1 MAIIKEFT
9 NYDGSEVLY
18 PVTVAQAVYIDQN
31 TPITNNLLT
40 TSDKQRI
47 QSAQLEWEIRSFSS
61 TQYLRVKINSTSAW
75 MLSFMVNI
83 YSGYN
88 QHRIQISGYNY
99 ASIKTWYSPKAQL
112 LSQTSLQSIQ
122 VTFAKDADNDLSVYI
137 PISGN
142 YGAATVSNIVNGSAV
157 VKDPSLFT
165 LSRVS
170 EEQVPTTDTIVVV
183 ATSPTASS
191 IGVGFGGTGASAFT
205 SGELLIGNG
214 ANPIGTRSIKNMTSK
229 GNLGWTNANT
239 DIYIPTI
246 NTLAYWDGRYNSST
260 SNLAYCVKGAFGTL
274 ATKNSLSK
282 SDVGLGNVD
291 NTSDEDKPISTAT
304 QTALDTKQATITG
317 GASTITSSD
326 LTKNRALIQNSSGK
340 VAVQDVTSTELGYLD
355 GVTSAIQTQLDNK
368 SPKEGSNQ
376 LNTVANNISFG
387 DSGFYIATS
396 KVATGNG
403 KPVGWYRLFSIGG
416 YASGTIYSRGGYN
429 TGWPTNAVCAFST
442 SHSVASLK
450 QLSGRLKSIFN
461 KFRLVKDTSG
471 IYYLDG
477 YQSQVYTSSQSMS
490 DQRFTILSTS
500 SSEITALNPTEPTDD
515 ETAPVVEISIVD
527 MGSDFGYLP
536 LTGGTLTGTLTAKAN
551 QYTDSY
557 SGALN
562 MANSNIYGVNS
573 IYTADASDN
582 AAEGIHFYRDA
593 THVDT
598 LWMNGGDL
606 LFVPNRALGTSTSKN
621 DSQKVGRFITNP
633 ISGQVVV
640 TDGTTGG
647 MKSSGFTLEKSVPED
662 AIFTDTWDA
671 NSKTSNGYVTSGEG
685 NENKVWHTDAA
696 GNPGWQNVKSDEILP
711 MMTKTYTDIRIANN
725 NDADGYPSFLVIHP
739 DDYYTPWELRLRI
752 HAEVQGIEDSK
763 QTSDVDVVYVKNS
776 CLWYRA
782 YNAISNTSYRPV
794 YGWYIFPKKEAGL
807 NNGEGHH
814 FAIRLQSAYNPN
826 TTDRT
831 FTFEVI
837 ETRNCTVEFLNTPIM
852 KYGDITNRGTSTQM
866 DGTTQGV
873 TVTGDRNSNAYT
885 LQMAS
890 DSLVAGQN
898 GIYGYTIIMQLEDGT
913 WESVVLNQSANSTGK
928 VVNSNG
934 FRVDTMRLYNSS
946 TKINSGNRT
955 SSALYKGHNAIDFR
969 YDVNGVT
976 TGTSTTELVR
986 YKSVYFVGTFLNGLF
1001 YLDQTKWWTQT
1012 EPTTADGKAYVY
1024 IGEAVSDYQVS
1035 LCVTHPVYQFI
1046 DGKFQEITAYA
1057 KNSALVNNHIVE
1069 CDVPSDAVFTDTITY
1084 VKGNREG
1091 SYRTGSVNLTPA
1103 NIGAVATDGSLLTT
1117 NPFAPESLKG
1127 PYISKI
1133 DNAFYCADKRWNV
1146 TATNTNNIAH
1156 MFDGNYEDQ
1165 SVISSGNT
1173 SVITMDFSTE
1183 SNGFFPGYPYGY
1195 IYISFYYKDIP
1206 SSVTGRVY
1214 CNYASQGVGW
1224 HDITFSPAS
1233 GSTDGATVYV
1243 GRQGYYNISKVEITI
1258 AARSNG
1264 NTSVTQIE
1272 MKLDRPYSGRT
1283 PFLSKY
1289 QAETL
1294 YYDLTAPKFIGQL
1307 NGTAILTGTPTA
1319 PTAAAGTNTT
1329 QIATTAFVKTA
1340 IDNIINGAPEAYDTL
1355 LEISN
1360 YISQHN
1366 SEYEALL
1373 AITNDK
1379 ANTSETGQKLN
1390 LASTT
1395 LSLQNKSGTTLNQVT
1410 LSKDN
1415 VGLGNVDNKS
1425 SATIRSEI
1433 THDNVTTALGYIPVS
1448 EDDIDA
1454 IKLGGRNLLKDSHK
1468 SVSNGSYATADYYF
1482 GDRPPLENEVVT
1494 LQIKGQLASTK
1505 TAWQPYNSGASIHI
1519 PELKIT
1525 SANYDSVSGIY
1536 TVTGKWRVGSSSN
1549 TYLRIYAQPSTQSG
1563 TSSIEWVKLER
1574 GEKATDWTPAPED
1587 FGQLAYEDSLTPSDI
1602 GAQPAIT
1609 GGATTITSDNLT
1621 ADKALISNAS
1631 GKVAVSSVTQTE
1643 LGCLDG
1649 VTSNIQT
1656 QLNNKEDS
1664 IGYIPVNKAGDTMSG
1679 NLVVPAVRVANT
1691 YYGVSFGRTTARP
1704 KETLFHTGIKWAS
1717 SSHMPVIHI
1726 TGYAYGLSS
1735 PVEFKI
1741 GFYIYGGNI
1750 GWSGATNMGS
1760 WAPTIYLFKRTVENV
1775 DYVSVGFVGE
1785 CYYLQL
1791 SADIQDEMGKFGNV
1805 NLASSLWGWEFL
1817 TTTGNVPAV
1826 DAGATCVKVPYRANI
1841 LNPSKVNGHT
1851 VNSDVPANAVFTDTK
1866 DLTQMTGTLPVG
1878 NGGTGK
1884 TTLNDAA
1891 NAFINQLSE
1900 GTSSANANDYI
1911 VAQYANG
1918 GTTTTTYHRR
1928 KLTNI
1933 FKALNYAV
1941 SDSSGGAANTL
1952 KNFTTSSTSSI
1963 DIDST
1968 TIGGGIGY
1976 VNGLT
1981 ASDWNYSRTD
1991 GALYRHVYSSSW
2003 AHQIYGDYRT
2013 GQISVRG
2020 LNNGE
2025 WQDWHR
2031 IIDETNWS
2039 TIMTN
2044 ATQSDNGLL
2053 SPADK
2058 IRIDKNTFYVV
2069 KGTQTA
2075 NGANWTGAIDLPEL
2089 FDGLTIVYY
2098 LPRASAA
2105 NATLELTLSDNTT
2118 TGKIPIYVTST
2129 TRMGTHYNAG
2139 STVYLTYW
2147 SAGQISVNGTAT
2159 TENRWTSS
2167 DYWNSDTLPNEIY
2180 YYNTQVAKSDIAA
2193 NTVIVGD
2200 EDGYAQVAA
2209 GVTFDLTYPIL
2220 YTTAA
2225 IAATKTNYANLRQM
2239 CYDKNLSCLKSGF
2252 TSASNRTIFLVV
2264 TLSGR
2269 TATIDEQI
2277 VVDSANLPN
2286 TENGKYYI
2294 LLGKMGN
2301 QSTGANYFIF
2311 NFHHPIY
2318 QYVNGA
2324 FREYVGDGV
2333 DYLPLTGGTL
2343 TGDLRVNNGDIT
2355 LFTQGY
2361 LQDDPDT
2368 PVDVGVKL
2376 ETSDAV
2382 GLKISGFTGDLV
2394 LNPLTINTLSK
2405 EITGGYSFDGLAAS
2419 ATNASHA
2426 DLLKPSNEN
2435 ATYQASVW
2443 RGSITDGVV
2452 VWGQRFADQVD
2463 LLKDDG
2469 TGITDSGDITLWLAK
2484 SGNAA
2489 TLNLSIDGNVYVGGS
2504 NRLASVSEVV
2514 TLSGTQTITGA
2525 KTFSNNIEFSNS
2537 GTTTRQI
2544 GGIVGDNDRWR
2555 VAGGATAANA
2565 GWMEIATADDG
2576 NEPVYVR
2583 QYSGNFATVKH
2594 TATLLDGSG
2603 NTSFPGHIRAIAGHV
2618 YAGNASQTG
2627 ERQIGAE
2634 SGAGKIYLYAQGSQS
2649 GNRGLFVPAHGT
2661 GGAQSIISIDTNN
2674 NISINSGI
2682 TGTTQAVTDN
2692 SKKLATTAFVH
2703 SFFKWGTAAPTTTN
2717 CPNGCFYFQY

>member
-137 PISGN
+137 PISGD
-142 YGAATVSNIVNGSAV
+142 YGAATVSNIVNGNAV

-274 ATKNSLSK
+274 ATKNSLNK

-326 LTKNRALIQNSSGK
+326 LTENRALIQNSSGK

-396 KVATGNG
+396 KVATGKG
-403 KPVGWYRLFSIGG
+403 KPVGWYRLFSIGNF
-416 YASGTIYSRGGYN
+416 ASGTLYTRGGYN
-429 TGWPTNAVCAFST
+429 TGHPTNVVCAFST
-442 SHSVASLK
+442 SHTVASLQ
-450 QLSGRLKSIFN
+450 QLSGRLKTIFN
-461 KFRLVKDTSG
+461 KFRLVRDSSAG
-471 IYYLDG
+471 VYYLDG
-477 YQSQVYTSSQSMS
+477 YQAEPYSANATMA
-490 DQRFTILSTS
+490 DQRFTIISAS
-500 SSEITALNPTEPTDD
+500 SSEIIALNPTEPTDD
-515 ETAPVVEISIVD
+515 TTNPIAELSIID
-527 MGSDFGYLP
+527 MGNGFGYLP
-536 LTGGTLTGTLTAKAN
+536 LSGGTLTGILTAKAN

-557 SGALN
+557 SGQLN

-582 AAEGIHFYRDA
+582 AAKGIHFYRDSG
-593 THVDT
+593 HVDT

-606 LFVPNRALGTSTSKN
+606 LFVPNRALGTSTSKS
-621 DSQKVGRFITNP
+621 DSQKVGRFTSNP
-633 ISGQVVV
+633 TTGQVVV

-647 MKSSGFTLEKSVPED
+647 MKTTGYTIATSVPE
-662 AIFTDTWDA
+662 
-671 NSKTSNGYVTSGEG
+671 
-685 NENKVWHTDAA
+685 
-696 GNPGWQNVKSDEILP
+696 
-711 MMTKTYTDIRIANN
+711 
-725 NDADGYPSFLVIHP
+725 
-739 DDYYTPWELRLRI
+739 
-752 HAEVQGIEDSK
+752 
-763 QTSDVDVVYVKNS
+763 
-776 CLWYRA
+776 
-782 YNAISNTSYRPV
+782 NA
-794 YGWYIFPKKEAGL
+794 L
-807 NNGEGHH
+807 
-814 FAIRLQSAYNPN
+814 
-826 TTDRT
+826 
-831 FTFEVI
+831 
-837 ETRNCTVEFLNTPIM
+837 
-852 KYGDITNRGTSTQM
+852 
-866 DGTTQGV
+866 
-873 TVTGDRNSNAYT
+873 
-885 LQMAS
+885 
-890 DSLVAGQN
+890 
-898 GIYGYTIIMQLEDGT
+898 
-913 WESVVLNQSANSTGK
+913 
-928 VVNSNG
+928 
-934 FRVDTMRLYNSS
+934 
-946 TKINSGNRT
+946 
-955 SSALYKGHNAIDFR
+955 
-969 YDVNGVT
+969 
-976 TGTSTTELVR
+976 
-986 YKSVYFVGTFLNGLF
+986 
-1001 YLDQTKWWTQT
+1001 
-1012 EPTTADGKAYVY
+1012 
-1024 IGEAVSDYQVS
+1024 
-1035 LCVTHPVYQFI
+1035 
-1046 DGKFQEITAYA
+1046 
-1057 KNSALVNNHIVE
+1057 
-1069 CDVPSDAVFTDTITY
+1069 FTDTITA
-1084 VKGNREG
+1084 VKGDRE
-1091 SYRTGSVNLTPA
+1091 STYSTGEVNITPQK
-1103 NIGAVATDGSLLTT
+1103 IGAVATNGSLLTT

-1146 TATNTNNIAH
+1146 TATNIGSISRL
-1156 MFDGNYEDQ
+1156 FDGDYEAQ
-1165 SVISSGNT
+1165 ANISSGNT
-1173 SVITMDFSTE
+1173 AVITMDFTNE
-1183 SNGFFPGYPYGY
+1183 PTGYFPGYPYGY
-1195 IYISFYYKDIP
+1195 IYISFYYTSIP
-1206 SSVTGRVY
+1206 KSISGRVY
-1214 CNYASQGVGW
+1214 CNYNTQGVGW
-1224 HDITFSPAS
+1224 HDLTFSETS
-1233 GSTDGATVYV
+1233 DSTNNATTYV
-1243 GRQGYYNISKVEITI
+1243 GRQGYFNISKLEITI
-1258 AARSNG
+1258 VARDNG
-1264 NTSVTQIE
+1264 NTSVTEME

-1379 ANTSETGQKLN
+1379 ANTSEAGQKLN

-1433 THDNVTTALGYIPVS
+1433 THDNVTTALGYTPVS

-1494 LQIKGQLASTK
+1494 LQIKGQLASSK
-1505 TAWQPYNSGASIHI
+1505 TAWQPYNSGAGIHI

-1549 TYLRIYAQPSTQSG
+1549 TYLRIYAQLSTQSG

-1643 LGCLDG
+1643 LGYLDG

-1679 NLVVPAVRVANT
+1679 MLSVPCVRTANIV
-1691 YYGVSFGRTTARP
+1691 YGVSYVRIQPSIIEAV
-1704 KETLFHTGIKWAS
+1704 LYTGIKWIGS
-1717 SSHMPVIHI
+1717 RHMPSVYLH
-1726 TGYAYGLSS
+1726 GYGYGYQSPIDLMISFYLYGTNPAVYNAGVVNRGSTSPDIYIFKYTSNETDYAAIGIKLS
-1735 PVEFKI
+1735 
-1741 GFYIYGGNI
+1741 N
-1750 GWSGATNMGS
+1750 AC
-1760 WAPTIYLFKRTVENV
+1760 ENLMLSV
-1775 DYVSVGFVGE
+1775 DV
-1785 CYYLQL
+1785 
-1791 SADIQDEMGKFGNV
+1791 QDDMGKFGHID
-1805 NLASSLWGWEFL
+1805 LGSSAWHWSQSADEGIIPEI
-1817 TTTGNVPAV
+1817 NV
-1826 DAGATCVKVPYRANI
+1826 DACKLIPYKANI

-1900 GTSSANANDYI
+1900 GTSPANANDYI

-1933 FKALNYAV
+1933 FKALNYAA

-1968 TIGGGIGY
+1968 TTGGGIGY

-1981 ASDWNYSRTD
+1981 TSDWNYRRTD
-1991 GALYRHVYSSSW
+1991 GALYRHVYSSNW

-2020 LNNGE
+2020 LNDGE

-2167 DYWNSDTLPNEIY
+2167 DYWNSNTLPNEIY

-2200 EDGYAQVAA
+2200 ENGYAQVAA

-2252 TSASNRTIFLVV
+2252 TSASNRAIFLVV

-2269 TATIDEQI
+2269 IATIDEQI
-2277 VVDSANLPN
+2277 AVDSANLPN

-2301 QSTGANYFIF
+2301 QSTGANCFIF

-2376 ETSDAV
+2376 ETSNAV
-2382 GLKISGFTGDLV
+2382 DLKISGFTGDLV

-2426 DLLKPSNEN
+2426 NLLKPSNEN

-2618 YAGNASQTG
+2618 YAGDASQTG

-2634 SGAGKIYLYAQGSQS
+2634 SGAGKIYLYAQGSAS
-2649 GNRGLFVPAHGT
+2649 GNRGLYVPAHGT

-2682 TGTTQAVTDN
+2682 NGTTQAVTDN
-2692 SKKLATTAFVH
+2692 SRKLATTAFVH
-2703 SFFKWGTAAPTTTN
+2703 SFFKWGTVAPTTTN